1 MLKYVVFI
9 LSLVSITVSVFPQT
23 YSRVIK
29 VTDPV
34 MNGPDIVAL
43 QKRLL
48 ELGFSEVGTADGYYG
63 IKTEMAIKNIRKF
76 AGFIKSPHDQSGE
89 VDRTLWDFIFSSGS
103 DNNLTIISELSKYN
117 EDTLRKIEGEE
128 GSFEYT
134 LYFPNDGKLRMLV
147 WHGQGGDGYTV
158 TEIYFLNQDNF
169 MAIHYGQGG
178 IGPVF
183 THYDVYYCS
192 AQSFR
197 KSWKVVNGT
206 EIYDEEFRDF
216 PFLVSILYKH
226 LSLR

>member
-29 VTDPV
+29 VTNPR

-63 IKTEMAIKNIRKF
+63 PKTEMAVTNIRKF

-89 VDRTLWDFIFSSGS
+89 VDRALWDFIFNTGS
-103 DNNLTIISELSKYN
+103 NNNLTIISELSKYN
-117 EDTLRKIEGEE
+117 ENTLRKIEGEE
-128 GSFEYT
+128 DPVEYT
-134 LYFPNDGKLRMLV
+134 LYFSNDGKLRMLV
-147 WHGQGGDGYTV
+147 WHGQGGDAYTA

-169 MAIHYGQGG
+169 IAIQSGQAG

-192 AQSFR
+192 R
-197 KSWKVVNGT
+197 KGWPENSKVVNGT
-206 EIYDEEFRDF
+206 DIYGEEFRDF
-216 PFLVSILYKH
+216 SFLVSILYKH